1 MIYEFSFAFFLYFL
15 FPLYQTVLSF
25 SLETSPITD
34 SDTAKRTVFQRSY
47 SVVASEYDKQHSP
60 SPARVKAVP
69 RRRVHSG
76 DAGNQKSL
84 FVNNNVYKK
93 KLDVNNANPVCYTEV
108 GSSLLRHPSPE
119 LSRLISAHGSLSKG
133 ERNFQW
139 PVLAFVIQHH
149 DLEGLEVAM
158 RHALRKSACR
168 VFAMEVYL
176 EYLSKCSHLKNSDCN
191 Q

>member
-1 MIYEFSFAFFLYFL
+1 MAFLFYFL
-15 FPLYQTVLSF
+15 FPVYQNILSF

-76 DAGNQKSL
+76 DAGNRNYS
-84 FVNNNVYKK
+84 VNNNVFSKK
-93 KLDVNNANPVCYTEV
+93 QDVSSVSNTNPASYTEV

-168 VFAMEVYL
+168 VFAMEVCLRYL
-176 EYLSKCSHLKNSDCN
+176 FKYGHLTDNGCS